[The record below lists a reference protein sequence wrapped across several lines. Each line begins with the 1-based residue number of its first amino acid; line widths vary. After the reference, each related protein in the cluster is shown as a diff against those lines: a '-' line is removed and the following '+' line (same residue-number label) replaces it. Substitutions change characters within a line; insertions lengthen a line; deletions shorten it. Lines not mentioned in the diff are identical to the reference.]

1 MTHRSYANRYLRMPR
16 VRPSLDSAV
25 MRARRFELRLLGG
38 ALVAAWGLAAILV
51 LLAYR
56 PGGPLDVV
64 VGITMLVPLGIA
76 VSGLIWPPVARGRDT
91 YPMVVALGVGSLLLL
106 LPSIG
111 GVLNQLQA
119 LGSQTLM
126 PSLEAAYPW
135 LLALAGTSLF
145 AGFGLARRLDA
156 GTALRPRRLRVGS
169 LVALAFTVIAGSA
182 FAGAAI
188 ANELALRDR
197 TTPPAAS
204 RFGPT
209 DAEAELPA
217 CDDDIS
223 AGSTSR
229 LIARLHGQVDG
240 RPIGSVDLSGVRVGT
255 NFRWLAYVAT
265 DTELGQYGAAS
276 FGGQAW
282 TRTPVGG
289 WATADAQAVREQT
302 LDLQAVRTALA
313 RRSRST
319 AEDRGIEVIEGA
331 RARRCRVA
339 VEGGTFRGAF
349 PQVEWLVGDADLSH
363 WRGQLDYWV
372 FVDAEL
378 GQVVGSINGE
388 AGEIQPEAIQGTIEV
403 FLTATERGRELLIY
417 PPSP

>member
-1 MTHRSYANRYLRMPR
+1 
-16 VRPSLDSAV
+16 V
-25 MRARRFELRLLGG
+25 RARRFELRLLGS
-38 ALVAAWGLAAILV
+38 ALVGAWGLAAVLV

-56 PGGPLDVV
+56 PGGPLDVA

-76 VSGLIWPPVARGRDT
+76 ICGVVWPPVARGRDT
-91 YPMVVALGVGSLLLL
+91 YPLVVALGVGSLLLL

-135 LLALAGTSLF
+135 LLALTGTSLF

-156 GTALRPRRLRVGS
+156 GTALRPRRLRVGI
-169 LVALAFTVIAGSA
+169 LVAIGFTVVAGTA

-209 DAEAELPA
+209 DLEAELPA
-217 CDDDIS
+217 CD
-223 AGSTSR
+223 
-229 LIARLHGQVDG
+229 ARLEAGKTARLTARWRGILDG
-240 RPIGSVDLSGVRVGT
+240 REIGSVDLSGQRVGT

-265 DTELGQYGAAS
+265 DRELGQYGAAS
-276 FGGQAW
+276 FGGRAW
-282 TRTPVGG
+282 TRTPGRG
-289 WATADAQAVREQT
+289 WVVANAETVREET

-313 RRSRST
+313 RQSRST

-339 VEGGTFRGAF
+339 VDGDTFRAAF
-349 PQVEWLVGDADLSH
+349 PQIEWLVGDAGLGR

-372 FVDAEL
+372 FVDGQL
-378 GQVVGSINGE
+378 GQVAGSVNGE
-388 AGEIQPEAIQGTIEV
+388 AGEIEPEAIQATIEV
-403 FLTATERGRELLIY
+403 FLTATARGAGLVIY
-417 PPSP
+417 PPAP

>member
-1 MTHRSYANRYLRMPR
+1 VATIARLAD
-16 VRPSLDSAV
+16 V
-25 MRARRFELRLLGG
+25 RARRFELRLLGS
-38 ALVAAWGLAAILV
+38 ALAGAWGLAAVLV

-56 PGGPLDVV
+56 PGGPLDIA
-64 VGITMLVPLGIA
+64 VGITMLVPLTIA
-76 VSGLIWPPVARGRDT
+76 LSGVVWPPVARGRET

-135 LLALAGTSLF
+135 LLSLVGTSLF
-145 AGFGLARRLDA
+145 AGFGLARRMDA
-156 GTALRPRRLRVGS
+156 GTALRPRRLLVGT
-169 LVALAFTVIAGSA
+169 LVGIAFTVTAGTA

-188 ANELALRDR
+188 ANEIALRDR
-197 TTPPAAS
+197 ATPPAAS

-217 CDDDIS
+217 CDGALAAGKS
-223 AGSTSR
+223 AR
-229 LIARLHGQVDG
+229 LIAHFRGQIDG
-240 RPIGSVDLSGVRVGT
+240 HATGSVDLSGLRVGT

-265 DTELGQYGAAS
+265 DRELGQYGAAS
-276 FGGQAW
+276 FGGRAW
-282 TRTPVGG
+282 TRTPGGG

-313 RRSRST
+313 RKSRST

-339 VEGGTFRGAF
+339 VEGATFRGAF
-349 PQVEWLVGDADLSH
+349 PQVQWLVGDADLSR
-363 WRGQLDYWV
+363 WRGQLDFWV
-372 FVDAEL
+372 FVDGEL
-378 GQVVGSINGE
+378 GQVAGSVNGE
-388 AGEIQPEAIQGTIEV
+388 AGAIEPEAIQGTIEV
-403 FLTATERGRELLIY
+403 FLTATERDAGLVIY

>member
-1 MTHRSYANRYLRMPR
+1 V
-16 VRPSLDSAV
+16 VRGGARRRLADV
-25 MRARRFELRLLGG
+25 RARRFELRLLAG
-38 ALVAAWGLAAILV
+38 ALVAAWGLAAVLV

-56 PGGPLDVV
+56 PGGPLDVA
-64 VGITMLVPLGIA
+64 VGITMLVPLTIA
-76 VSGLIWPPVARGRDT
+76 VSGFVWPPVARGRDT

-156 GTALRPRRLRVGS
+156 GTALRPRRLVVGT
-169 LVALAFTVIAGSA
+169 LVAVCFTAVAGTS

-188 ANELALRDR
+188 ANEIALRGR
-197 TTPPAAS
+197 TTPPAVS

-217 CDDDIS
+217 CGDRLETGRT
-223 AGSTSR
+223 AR
-229 LIARLHGQVDG
+229 LIAHFRGTVDG
-240 RPIGSVDLSGVRVGT
+240 RSIGSVDLSGQRVGT

-265 DTELGQYGAAS
+265 DRELGQYGAAS
-276 FGGQAW
+276 FGGRAW
-282 TRTPVGG
+282 VRTPDGG
-289 WATADAQAVREQT
+289 WSTADAQNVREQT

-313 RRSRST
+313 GQSRST

-339 VEGGTFRGAF
+339 VEGQTFRDAF
-349 PQVEWLVGDADLSH
+349 PQIGWLVGGADLGR

-372 FVDAEL
+372 FVDGQL
-378 GQVVGSINGE
+378 GQVAGSVSGE
-388 AGEIQPEAIQGTIEV
+388 AGEIEPGALQATIEV
-403 FLTATERGRELLIY
+403 LLTATERGADLAIY
-417 PPSP
+417 PPGP

>member
-1 MTHRSYANRYLRMPR
+1 
-16 VRPSLDSAV
+16 
-25 MRARRFELRLLGG
+25 MRARRFELRLLGA
-38 ALVAAWGLAAILV
+38 ALVGAWGLAAVLV

-56 PGGPLDVV
+56 PGGPLDIA
-64 VGITMLVPLGIA
+64 VGITMLVPLTIA
-76 VSGLIWPPVARGRDT
+76 ISGVVWPPVARGRDT

-111 GVLNQLQA
+111 GVLNQLLA

-135 LLALAGTSLF
+135 LLALLGTSLF

-156 GTALRPRRLRVGS
+156 GTALRPRRLRVGT
-169 LVALAFTVIAGSA
+169 LAAIAFTVVAGTA

-188 ANELALRDR
+188 ANEIALRDR
-197 TTPPAAS
+197 ATPPAAS

-217 CDDDIS
+217 CDAKLD
-223 AGSTSR
+223 AGKTAR
-229 LIARLHGQVDG
+229 LIAHWRGDLDG
-240 RPIGSVDLSGVRVGT
+240 REMGSVDLSGQRVGT

-265 DTELGQYGAAS
+265 DRELGQYGAAS
-276 FGGQAW
+276 FGGRAW
-282 TRTPVGG
+282 TRTPGGG
-289 WATADAQAVREQT
+289 WAPADAQAVREQT
-302 LDLQAVRTALA
+302 LDVQAVRTALA
-313 RRSRST
+313 RQSRST

-339 VEGGTFRGAF
+339 VDGDTFREAF
-349 PQVEWLVGDADLSH
+349 PQVTWLVGEADLGR

-372 FVDAEL
+372 FVDGQL
-378 GQVVGSINGE
+378 GQVAGSINGE
-388 AGEIQPEAIQGTIEV
+388 AGEIEPEAIQATIEV
-403 FLTATERGRELLIY
+403 FLTATERGAGLVIY
-417 PPSP
+417 PPGP

>member
-1 MTHRSYANRYLRMPR
+1 MTHRSYRHRYLRMR
-16 VRPSLDSAV
+16 RAAPSVDSTV

-38 ALVAAWGLAAILV
+38 ALAAAWGLAAILV

-56 PGGPLDVV
+56 PGGPLDVI
-64 VGITMLVPLGIA
+64 VGITMLLPLAIA
-76 VSGLIWPPVARGRDT
+76 IIGLVWPPVARGRDT

-135 LLALAGTSLF
+135 LLALIGTSLF

-169 LVALAFTVIAGSA
+169 LVAIGFTVVAGTA

-197 TTPPAAS
+197 TTPPASS

-209 DAEAELPA
+209 DAEAELPE
-217 CDDDIS
+217 CNDLLE
-223 AGSTSR
+223 AGPSSR
-229 LIARLHGQVDG
+229 LIAHLRGQIDG
-240 RPIGSVDLSGVRVGT
+240 RAIGSVDVSGVRVGA

-265 DTELGQYGAAS
+265 DRELGQYGAAS
-276 FGGQAW
+276 FGGRAW
-282 TRTPVGG
+282 TRTPGTG
-289 WATADAQAVREQT
+289 WTTAEAESVREET

-313 RRSRST
+313 RPSRST
-319 AEDRGIEVIEGA
+319 AEDRGIEVLEGA

-339 VEGGTFRGAF
+339 VEGNTFRDAF
-349 PQVEWLVGDADLSH
+349 PQLRWLIGDADLSR

-372 FVDAEL
+372 FVDGQL
-378 GQVVGSINGE
+378 GQVAGSVNGE
-388 AGEIQPEAIQGTIEV
+388 AGAIEPEAIQATLEV
-403 FLTATERGRELLIY
+403 FLTATERGRGQAIY
-417 PPSP
+417 PPGP

>member
-1 MTHRSYANRYLRMPR
+1 MTHPSYRHRYLRMR
-16 VRPSLDSAV
+16 LTDTSVDSAL

-38 ALVAAWGLAAILV
+38 ALAAAWGLAAVLV

-56 PGGPLDVV
+56 PGGPLDVI
-64 VGITMLVPLGIA
+64 VGITMLLPLGIA
-76 VSGLIWPPVARGRDT
+76 LSGLVWPPVARGRDT
-91 YPMVVALGVGSLLLL
+91 YPLVVALGVGSLLLL

-145 AGFGLARRLDA
+145 AGFGQARRLDA
-156 GTALRPRRLRVGS
+156 GTALRPRRLRVGI
-169 LVALAFTVIAGSA
+169 LVAIGFTVVAGTA

-197 TTPPAAS
+197 TTPPASS

-209 DAEAELPA
+209 DADAELPECNDA
-217 CDDDIS
+217 LE
-223 AGSTSR
+223 AGTSSR
-229 LIARLHGQVDG
+229 LIAHLRGEIDG
-240 RPIGSVDLSGVRVGT
+240 RAVGSVDLSGLRVGT

-265 DTELGQYGAAS
+265 DRELGQYGAAS
-276 FGGQAW
+276 FGGRAW
-282 TRTPVGG
+282 TRTPGEA
-289 WATADAQAVREQT
+289 WTTAEAESVRAQT

-339 VEGGTFRGAF
+339 VEGDTFRDAF
-349 PQVEWLVGDADLSH
+349 PQVRWLVGEADLSR

-372 FVDAEL
+372 FVDGQL
-378 GQVVGSINGE
+378 GQVAGSVNGE
-388 AGEIQPEAIQGTIEV
+388 AGGIEPEAIQGTLEV
-403 FLTATERGRELLIY
+403 FLTATERGRGQAIY
-417 PPSP
+417 PPGP

>member
-1 MTHRSYANRYLRMPR
+1 MTHRSYGNRYLRMPR

-38 ALVAAWGLAAILV
+38 ALVGAWGLAAILV

-76 VSGLIWPPVARGRDT
+76 ISGLIWPPVARGRDT
-91 YPMVVALGVGSLLLL
+91 YPMVVAIGVGSLLLL

-169 LVALAFTVIAGSA
+169 LVALAFTAIAGTA

-197 TTPPAAS
+197 TNPPAGS

-209 DAEAELPA
+209 DPEAELPA
-217 CDDDIS
+217 CDDNIS
-223 AGSTSR
+223 AGSTSQ
-229 LIARLHGQVDG
+229 LIAHLRGQVDG

-265 DTELGQYGAAS
+265 DRELGQYGAAS
-276 FGGQAW
+276 FGGRAW

-289 WATADAQAVREQT
+289 WATADAQAVRQQT

-313 RRSRST
+313 PRSRST

-339 VEGGTFRGAF
+339 VEGDTFRGAF
-349 PQVEWLVGDADLSH
+349 PQVAWLVGDADLSR

-372 FVDAEL
+372 FVDGEL
-378 GQVVGSINGE
+378 GQVAGSINGE

-417 PPSP
+417 PPAP

>member
-1 MTHRSYANRYLRMPR
+1 MTHRSYADRYFRM
-16 VRPSLDSAV
+16 RPSERSVDSAV

-38 ALVAAWGLAAILV
+38 ALVGAWGLAAILV

-64 VGITMLVPLGIA
+64 VGITMLVPLAIA
-76 VSGLIWPPVARGRDT
+76 ISGLVWPPVARGRGT

-156 GTALRPRRLRVGS
+156 GTALRPRRIRVGI
-169 LVALAFTVIAGSA
+169 LVAAVLTVVAGTA

-197 TTPPAAS
+197 PTPPAAS

-217 CDDDIS
+217 CDDALAAGTS
-223 AGSTSR
+223 AR
-229 LIARLHGQVDG
+229 LIAHLRGRIDG
-240 RPIGSVDLSGVRVGT
+240 RAIGSVDLSGLRFGT

-265 DTELGQYGAAS
+265 DRELGQYGAAS
-276 FGGQAW
+276 FGGRAW
-282 TRTPVGG
+282 TRTPVDG
-289 WATADAQAVREQT
+289 WGTADAQSVREQT

-319 AEDRGIEVIEGA
+319 AEDRGIEIIEGA

-339 VEGGTFRGAF
+339 VDGDTFRAAF
-349 PQVEWLVGDADLSH
+349 PQVRWLVGDADLGG

-372 FVDAEL
+372 FVDGEL
-378 GQVVGSINGE
+378 GQVAGSINGGAAEIE
-388 AGEIQPEAIQGTIEV
+388 AEAIQATIEV
-403 FLTATERGRELLIY
+403 FLTATERERELVIY
-417 PPSP
+417 PPAP

>member
-1 MTHRSYANRYLRMPR
+1 
-16 VRPSLDSAV
+16 

-38 ALVAAWGLAAILV
+38 ALVGAWGLAAILV

-64 VGITMLVPLGIA
+64 VGITMLVPLAIA
-76 VSGLIWPPVARGRDT
+76 ISGLVWPPVARGRDT
-91 YPMVVALGVGSLLLL
+91 YPLVVALGVGSLLLL

-156 GTALRPRRLRVGS
+156 GTALRPRRLRVGIVS
-169 LVALAFTVIAGSA
+169 AFLLTVVAGTA

-197 TTPPAAS
+197 ATPPATS

-217 CDDDIS
+217 CDDALS
-223 AGSTSR
+223 AGTTSR
-229 LIARLHGQVDG
+229 LIAHLRGQIDG
-240 RPIGSVDLSGVRVGT
+240 RPIGTVDLSGVRIGT

-265 DTELGQYGAAS
+265 NRELGQYGAAS
-276 FGGQAW
+276 FGGKAW
-282 TRTPVGG
+282 TRTPGGG
-289 WATADAQAVREQT
+289 WATADAQSVREQT

-313 RRSRST
+313 QRSRST

-339 VEGGTFRGAF
+339 VEGSTFRRAF
-349 PQVEWLVGDADLSH
+349 PQVAWLVGDADLGN

-372 FVDAEL
+372 FVDGEL
-378 GQVVGSINGE
+378 GQVAGSVNGG
-388 AGEIQPEAIQGTIEV
+388 AGDIEPEAIQATIEV
-403 FLTATERGRELLIY
+403 LLTATERGRDVVIY
-417 PPSP
+417 PPRP

>member
-1 MTHRSYANRYLRMPR
+1 VAATIARLAD
-16 VRPSLDSAV
+16 V
-25 MRARRFELRLLGG
+25 RARRFELRILGS
-38 ALVAAWGLAAILV
+38 ALAGAWGLAAVLV

-56 PGGPLDVV
+56 PGGPLDIA
-64 VGITMLVPLGIA
+64 VGITMLVPLTIA
-76 VSGLIWPPVARGRDT
+76 ISGVVWPPVARGRDT

-135 LLALAGTSLF
+135 LLSLVGTSLF
-145 AGFGLARRLDA
+145 AGFGLARRMDA
-156 GTALRPRRLRVGS
+156 GTALRPRRLVVGT
-169 LVALAFTVIAGSA
+169 LVGIAFTVIAGTA

-188 ANELALRDR
+188 ANEIALRDR
-197 TTPPAAS
+197 ATPPAAS

-217 CDDDIS
+217 CDGSLAAGKS
-223 AGSTSR
+223 AR
-229 LIARLHGQVDG
+229 LIAHLRGQIDG
-240 RPIGSVDLSGVRVGT
+240 HATGSVDLSGLRVGT

-265 DTELGQYGAAS
+265 DRELGQYGAAS
-276 FGGQAW
+276 FGRRAW
-282 TRTPVGG
+282 TRTPGDG

-313 RRSRST
+313 RKSRST

-339 VEGGTFRGAF
+339 VEGATFRGAF
-349 PQVEWLVGDADLSH
+349 PQVQWLVGDADLSR

-372 FVDAEL
+372 FVDGEL
-378 GQVVGSINGE
+378 GQVAGSVNGE
-388 AGEIQPEAIQGTIEV
+388 AGTIEPEAIQGTIEV
-403 FLTATERGRELLIY
+403 FLTATERGAGLVTY
-417 PPSP
+417 APSP

>member
-1 MTHRSYANRYLRMPR
+1 
-16 VRPSLDSAV
+16 

-38 ALVAAWGLAAILV
+38 ALVGAWGIAAILV

-76 VSGLIWPPVARGRDT
+76 FSGLVWPPVARGRDT

-156 GTALRPRRLRVGS
+156 GTALRPRRLRVGTAVAFVFT
-169 LVALAFTVIAGSA
+169 LVAGTT

-197 TTPPAAS
+197 TTPPASS

-209 DAEAELPA
+209 DPEAELPA
-217 CDDDIS
+217 CDALLS
-223 AGSTSR
+223 AGTTSR
-229 LIARLHGQVDG
+229 LITHLRGDIDG
-240 RPIGSVDLSGVRVGT
+240 HTIGSVDLSGVRVGT
-255 NFRWLAYVAT
+255 DFRWLAYVAT
-265 DTELGQYGAAS
+265 ARELGQYGAAS
-276 FGGQAW
+276 FGGRAW
-282 TRTPVGG
+282 TRTPVGD

-339 VEGGTFRGAF
+339 VEGATFRSAF
-349 PQVEWLVGDADLSH
+349 PQVEWLVGDADLTH

-372 FVDAEL
+372 FVDGGL
-378 GQVVGSINGE
+378 GQVAGSINGE
-388 AGEIQPEAIQGTIEV
+388 AGGIQPEAIQGTIEV
-403 FLTATERGRELLIY
+403 FLTATERGREQLIY

>member
-1 MTHRSYANRYLRMPR
+1 M
-16 VRPSLDSAV
+16 RPSERSVDSAV

-38 ALVAAWGLAAILV
+38 ALVGAWGLAAILV
-51 LLAYR
+51 LLSYR

-76 VSGLIWPPVARGRDT
+76 ISGLVWPPVARGRDT

-111 GVLNQLQA
+111 GLLNQLQA

-169 LVALAFTVIAGSA
+169 LVALAFTIVAGTA

-217 CDDDIS
+217 CDDNIS

-229 LIARLHGQVDG
+229 LIAHLRGEIDG
-240 RPIGSVDLSGVRVGT
+240 RPIGSVDLSGGRVGT

-265 DTELGQYGAAS
+265 DRELGQYGAAS
-276 FGGQAW
+276 FGGRAW
-282 TRTPVGG
+282 TRTPGGG

-319 AEDRGIEVIEGA
+319 AEDHGIEVIGGA

-339 VEGGTFRGAF
+339 VEGATFRDAF
-349 PQVEWLVGDADLSH
+349 PQVEWLVGDADLDR

-372 FVDAEL
+372 FVDAQV
-378 GQVVGSINGE
+378 GQVAGSINGE
-388 AGEIQPEAIQGTIEV
+388 AGEIEPEAIQGTIEV
-403 FLTATERGRELLIY
+403 FLTATERGRDLLIY

>member
-1 MTHRSYANRYLRMPR
+1 
-16 VRPSLDSAV
+16 
-25 MRARRFELRLLGG
+25 MRARRFELRLLGS
-38 ALVAAWGLAAILV
+38 ALVGAWGLAAILV

-56 PGGPLDVV
+56 PGGPLDIA
-64 VGITMLVPLGIA
+64 VGITMLGPLGIA
-76 VSGLIWPPVARGRDT
+76 ITGVLWPPVARGRDT

-111 GVLNQLQA
+111 GVLNQLSA

-156 GTALRPRRLRVGS
+156 GTALRPRRLRVGTA
-169 LVALAFTVIAGSA
+169 VAVAFTAVAGTA

-197 TTPPAAS
+197 TSPPAVS

-209 DAEAELPA
+209 DPEAELPP
-217 CDDDIS
+217 CDGALNAGKS
-223 AGSTSR
+223 AR
-229 LIARLHGQVDG
+229 LIAHLRGQIDG
-240 RPIGSVDLSGVRVGT
+240 GAIGSVDLSGQRVGA

-265 DTELGQYGAAS
+265 DRELGQYGAAS
-276 FGGQAW
+276 FGGRAW
-282 TRTPVGG
+282 TRTPRDN
-289 WATADAQAVREQT
+289 WRPAEAESVRAQT

-313 RRSRST
+313 RQSRAT

-339 VEGGTFRGAF
+339 VDGATFWAAF
-349 PQVEWLVGDADLSH
+349 PQVRWLVGDADLGR

-372 FVDAEL
+372 FVDGQL
-378 GQVVGSINGE
+378 GQLAGSVNGE
-388 AGEIQPEAIQGTIEV
+388 AGAIRPEAVQATIEV
-403 FLTATERGRELLIY
+403 FLTATERGRGLVIY
-417 PPSP
+417 PPAP

>member
-1 MTHRSYANRYLRMPR
+1 MRLAD
-16 VRPSLDSAV
+16 PSVDSAV

-38 ALVAAWGLAAILV
+38 ALAAAWGLAAILV

-56 PGGPLDVV
+56 PGGPLDVI
-64 VGITMLVPLGIA
+64 VGITMLLPLGIA
-76 VSGLIWPPVARGRDT
+76 LSGLVWPPVARGRDT

-156 GTALRPRRLRVGS
+156 GTALRPRRLRVGT
-169 LVALAFTVIAGSA
+169 LVAIAFTVVAGTA

-197 TTPPAAS
+197 TTPPAGS

-209 DAEAELPA
+209 DAEAELPECNDA
-217 CDDDIS
+217 LEAGVS
-223 AGSTSR
+223 AR
-229 LIARLHGQVDG
+229 LIAHLRGEIDG
-240 RPIGSVDLSGVRVGT
+240 RAIGSVDLSGLRVGT

-265 DTELGQYGAAS
+265 NRELGQYGAAS
-276 FGGQAW
+276 FGGRAW
-282 TRTPVGG
+282 TRTPGDA
-289 WATADAQAVREQT
+289 WTTAEAESVRAQT

-339 VEGGTFRGAF
+339 VEGDTFRAAF
-349 PQVEWLVGDADLSH
+349 PQVRWLIGEADLSR

-372 FVDAEL
+372 FVDGEL
-378 GQVVGSINGE
+378 GQVAGSINGE
-388 AGEIQPEAIQGTIEV
+388 AGGIEPEAIQGTLEV
-403 FLTATERGRELLIY
+403 FLTATERGRGQAIF
-417 PPSP
+417 PPAP

>member
-1 MTHRSYANRYLRMPR
+1 
-16 VRPSLDSAV
+16 

-38 ALVAAWGLAAILV
+38 ALVGAWGLAAILV

-64 VGITMLVPLGIA
+64 VGITMLVPLAIA
-76 VSGLIWPPVARGRDT
+76 ISGLVWPPVARGRDT
-91 YPMVVALGVGSLLLL
+91 YPLVVALGVGSLLLL

-111 GVLNQLQA
+111 SVLNQLQA
-119 LGSQTLM
+119 LGSQTLL

-156 GTALRPRRLRVGS
+156 GTALRPRRLRVGI
-169 LVALAFTVIAGSA
+169 LVAVLLTVVAGTA

-197 TTPPAAS
+197 TTPPTAS

-209 DAEAELPA
+209 DVEAELPD
-217 CDDDIS
+217 CDDPLA
-223 AGSTSR
+223 AGTSSR
-229 LIARLHGQVDG
+229 LIAHLRGQIDG
-240 RPIGSVDLSGVRVGT
+240 RPIGTVDLSGVRLGT

-265 DTELGQYGAAS
+265 NRELGQYGAAS
-276 FGGQAW
+276 FGGRAW
-282 TRTPVGG
+282 TRTPGGG
-289 WATADAQAVREQT
+289 WATADAQSVREQT

-313 RRSRST
+313 QRSRST

-339 VEGGTFRGAF
+339 VEGSTFRRAF
-349 PQVEWLVGDADLSH
+349 PQVEWLVGDADLGN

-372 FVDAEL
+372 FVDGEL
-378 GQVVGSINGE
+378 GQVAGSVNGE
-388 AGEIQPEAIQGTIEV
+388 AGEIEAEAIQATIEV
-403 FLTATERGRELLIY
+403 LLTATERGLDVVIY
-417 PPSP
+417 PPRP

>member
-1 MTHRSYANRYLRMPR
+1 MTHRSHANRYLRM
-16 VRPSLDSAV
+16 RPTHPSVDSAL

-38 ALVAAWGLAAILV
+38 ALVGAWGLAAVLV

-56 PGGPLDVV
+56 PGGPLDLV
-64 VGITMLVPLGIA
+64 VGITMLGPLGIA
-76 VSGLIWPPVARGRDT
+76 ICGLVWPPVAKGRDT

-135 LLALAGTSLF
+135 LLALLGTSLF

-156 GTALRPRRLRVGS
+156 GTALRPRRLRIGS
-169 LVALAFTVIAGSA
+169 LVAFVFTAVAGTA

-209 DAEAELPA
+209 DADAELPA
-217 CDDDIS
+217 CDDNIS
-223 AGSTSR
+223 AGTTSR
-229 LIARLHGQVDG
+229 LVAHLRGQIDG
-240 RPIGSVDLSGVRVGT
+240 RAIGTVDLSGGRVGT

-265 DTELGQYGAAS
+265 DRELGSYGAAN
-276 FGGQAW
+276 FGGRAW
-282 TRTPVGG
+282 IRTPGGG
-289 WATADAQAVREQT
+289 WGTADAEVVRQGT

-339 VEGGTFRGAF
+339 VEGETFRQAF
-349 PQVEWLVGDADLSH
+349 PQVEWLVGDADLSR

-372 FVDAEL
+372 FVDGQI
-378 GQVVGSINGE
+378 GQVAGSANGE
-388 AGEIQPEAIQGTIEV
+388 AGEIQPEAIQATIEV
-403 FLTATERGRELLIY
+403 FLTATERGRDLVLY
-417 PPSP
+417 PPGP

>member
-1 MTHRSYANRYLRMPR
+1 VAATIARLAD
-16 VRPSLDSAV
+16 V
-25 MRARRFELRLLGG
+25 RARRFELRILGS
-38 ALVAAWGLAAILV
+38 ALAGAWGLAAVLV

-56 PGGPLDVV
+56 PGGPLDIA
-64 VGITMLVPLGIA
+64 VGITMLVPLTIA
-76 VSGLIWPPVARGRDT
+76 ISGVVWPPVARGRDT
-91 YPMVVALGVGSLLLL
+91 YPMVVALGVGPLLLL
-106 LPSIG
+106 LPSSG

-135 LLALAGTSLF
+135 LLSLVGTSLF
-145 AGFGLARRLDA
+145 AGFGLARRMDA
-156 GTALRPRRLRVGS
+156 GTALRPRRLVVGT
-169 LVALAFTVIAGSA
+169 LVGIAFTVIAGTA

-188 ANELALRDR
+188 ANEIALRDR
-197 TTPPAAS
+197 ASPPAAS

-217 CDDDIS
+217 CDGALAAGKS
-223 AGSTSR
+223 AR
-229 LIARLHGQVDG
+229 LIAHFRGQIDG
-240 RPIGSVDLSGVRVGT
+240 HATGSVDLSGLRVGT

-265 DTELGQYGAAS
+265 DRELGQYGAAS
-276 FGGQAW
+276 FGGRAW
-282 TRTPVGG
+282 TRTPGGG

-313 RRSRST
+313 RKSRST

-339 VEGGTFRGAF
+339 VEGSTFRGAF
-349 PQVEWLVGDADLSH
+349 PQVQWLVGDADLSR

-372 FVDAEL
+372 FVDGEL
-378 GQVVGSINGE
+378 GQVAGSVNGE
-388 AGEIQPEAIQGTIEV
+388 AGTIEPEAIQGTIEV
-403 FLTATERGRELLIY
+403 FLTATERGAGLVIY

>member
-1 MTHRSYANRYLRMPR
+1 
-16 VRPSLDSAV
+16 

-38 ALVAAWGLAAILV
+38 ALVGAWGLAAILV

-56 PGGPLDVV
+56 PGGPLDLV
-64 VGITMLVPLGIA
+64 VGITMLGPLGVAIC
-76 VSGLIWPPVARGRDT
+76 GLVWPPVARGRDT

-135 LLALAGTSLF
+135 LLALLGTSLF

-169 LVALAFTVIAGSA
+169 LVALAFTAVAGTA

-217 CDDDIS
+217 CDDNIS
-223 AGSTSR
+223 AGTTSR
-229 LIARLHGQVDG
+229 LVAHLRGQIDG
-240 RPIGSVDLSGVRVGT
+240 RAIGTVDLSGGRVGT

-265 DTELGQYGAAS
+265 DRELGSYGAAN
-276 FGGQAW
+276 FGGRAW
-282 TRTPVGG
+282 RRTPGGG
-289 WATADAQAVREQT
+289 WASADAEVVRQGT

-339 VEGGTFRGAF
+339 VEGDTFRQAF
-349 PQVEWLVGDADLSH
+349 PQVEWLVGGADLSR

-372 FVDAEL
+372 FVDGQI
-378 GQVVGSINGE
+378 GQVAGSANGE
-388 AGEIQPEAIQGTIEV
+388 AGEIQPEAIQATIEV
-403 FLTATERGRELLIY
+403 FLTATERGRDLVLY
-417 PPSP
+417 PPGP